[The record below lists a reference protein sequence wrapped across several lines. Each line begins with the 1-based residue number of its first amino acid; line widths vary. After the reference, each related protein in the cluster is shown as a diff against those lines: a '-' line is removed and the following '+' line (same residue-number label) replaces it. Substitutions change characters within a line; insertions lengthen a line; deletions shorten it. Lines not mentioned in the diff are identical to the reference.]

1 MNIPHLK
8 LKNMLKG
15 ILAGF
20 IATITLSL
28 VMIIK
33 QAIGFIPEL
42 NPIHI
47 ITQMINTQVP
57 ILGWIGHFFI
67 GPILWGILFSFLSP
81 LLPGAH
87 WFRGVI
93 FSTGAW
99 LVMIIIMPMAGTNL
113 YNLTMDMMA
122 PIAAL
127 MMHWIFGIV
136 MGATY
141 GALITK

>member
-1 MNIPHLK
+1 MYSFLSRLAVERILKIDLIKWRLTMNIPHLK

-57 ILGWIGHFFI
+57 IIGWIGHFFI
-67 GPILWGILFSFLSP
+67 GPI
-81 LLPGAH
+81 
-87 WFRGVI
+87 
-93 FSTGAW
+93 
-99 LVMIIIMPMAGTNL
+99 
-113 YNLTMDMMA
+113 
-122 PIAAL
+122 
-127 MMHWIFGIV
+127 
-136 MGATY
+136 
-141 GALITK
+141 